1 MPRKKRPLDR
11 DSGVV
16 RDASLVIIACED
28 TYSVKQY
35 FARFRTRKVQFI
47 VLPTQD
53 GHSSP
58 RNVMARLD
66 AFKDEVATEDGD
78 LLWVC
83 IDTDHWSQANHIA
96 NLSEV
101 LQECRQKRY
110 DVAISNPCFEL
121 WLLLHFQEYRQ
132 SGAVSCGDIVVELR
146 RAVGGYQKD
155 KCARL
160 AIEPSQVHLA
170 MVRARKMDRNPD
182 EILPSCPTTRI
193 YRLIE
198 ILQERDSIQLSY

>member
-28 TYSVKQY
+28 THAVKQY
-35 FARFRTRKVQFI
+35 FARFRTRKVQFK

-53 GHSSP
+53 GRSAP
-58 RNVMARLD
+58 QEVLARLD
-66 AFKDEVATEDGD
+66 RFKAETSIEDGD
-78 LLWVC
+78 LFWVC
-83 IDTDHWSQANHIA
+83 IDTDHWVQANHIA
-96 NLSEV
+96 NLREV
-101 LQECRQKRY
+101 LQQCRQKGY

-121 WLLLHFQEYRQ
+121 WLLLHFEECPN
-132 SGAVSCGDIVVELR
+132 SAALACSDVVVLLR
-146 RAVGGYQKD
+146 RAAGGYQKS

-160 AIEPSQVHLA
+160 AINPSQVHQA
-170 MVRARKMDRNPD
+170 VTRAKSIDLDPD
-182 EILPSCPTTRI
+182 DILPKFPATRI

-198 ILQERDSIQLSY
+198 ILRNRDAIRLTH